1 LAWHELLKLESLG
14 RKPSQAGHRRL
25 ASQELPS
32 DGGKKSRLVVGST
45 RVKTEDEVR
54 SQAEVGLRKV
64 FGPTVVPRSS
74 DQLDA
79 LQLVLN
85 PLKTSIIVMRTA
97 GGKSALFL
105 VPAAL
110 AEQKTVIVI
119 VPYTALAD
127 DLLDNA
133 VKAGIDYRRW
143 SRDYA
148 DGELHALVV
157 VSADVAVDEDFL
169 YYAQGLQ
176 LSS

>member
-1 LAWHELLKLESLG
+1 
-14 RKPSQAGHRRL
+14 
-25 ASQELPS
+25 
-32 DGGKKSRLVVGST
+32 
-45 RVKTEDEVR
+45 
-54 SQAEVGLRKV
+54 
-64 FGPTVVPRSS
+64 
-74 DQLDA
+74 
-79 LQLVLN
+79 
-85 PLKTSIIVMRTA
+85 MRTA

-133 VKAGIDYRRW
+133 VKAEIDCRRW

-148 DGELHALVV
+148 DGELYTLVV
-157 VSADVAVDEDFL
+157 VSADVVVDEDFL

-176 LSS
+176 LSG